1 MALMK
6 DKQPDTY
13 DGEKKVWQCIKD
25 NLPEDIVCYF
35 NREVK
40 GREFDFCL
48 LIKDVGF
55 MIIEVKG
62 WNKSHISRVV
72 SPDEIIMAD
81 GNVEDSPKKQ
91 ARSYSFIT
99 PATKY
104 R

>member
-6 DKQPDTY
+6 DKQPDNY
-13 DGEKKVWQCIKD
+13 EGEKKVWQCIKD
-25 NLPEDIVCYF
+25 NLPEDILCYY

-62 WNKSHISRVV
+62 WDKSHISEVV
-72 SPDEIIMAD
+72 SPDEIIMSN
-81 GNVEDSPKKQ
+81 GSIEDSPKKQ
-91 ARSYSFIT
+91 ARSYAFKLKT
-99 PATKY
+99 
-104 R
+104 

>member
-6 DKQPDTY
+6 DKQPDNY
-13 DGEKKVWQCIKD
+13 EGEKQVWQCIKD
-25 NLPEDIVCYF
+25 NLPEDILCYY

-62 WNKSHISRVV
+62 WDKSHISEVV
-72 SPDEIIMAD
+72 SPDEIIMSN
-81 GNVEDSPKKQ
+81 GSIEDSQKKQ
-91 ARSYSFIT
+91 ARSYAFT
-99 PATKY
+99 LKNMKN
-104 R
+104 

>member
-6 DKQPDTY
+6 DNQPDTHE
-13 DGEKKVWQCIKD
+13 GEKKVWQCIKD
-25 NLPEDIVCYF
+25 HLPNDIVCFY

-62 WNKSHISRVV
+62 WNKRHINKVL
-72 SPDEIIMAD
+72 SPDEIIMSD
-81 GNVEDSPKKQ
+81 GSTEDSPKKQ
-91 ARSYSFIT
+91 ARSYS
-99 PATKY
+99 
-104 R
+104 